1 MVPRWS
7 KAPSLFFLSLPF
19 FSVHHDLTEKRVIFS
34 RINHVLGSGNG
45 TTVANSGEISCHR
58 DAKRPLL
65 SSKGSSLIYIPLCL
79 EFGRNANRYEEREI
93 DLFSFRSDATLDTT
107 TKTKI
112 LRIRSRCLEENLK
125 RTVVRVAI
133 PSSMMGPIHFE
144 RFSEIEKNYQSHG
157 ESPFD
162 FFSLF
167 ISSFFY
173 SVKYLNC
180 KEVSE
185 RYGLGER

>member
-93 DLFSFRSDATLDTT
+93 DLSSFRSDATLDTT

-112 LRIRSRCLEENLK
+112 LRIRSRCLEKNLK

-133 PSSMMGPIHFE
+133 PSSTIPRTYPFRTILNPRGLRRIIFRDREELSVSRREPI
-144 RFSEIEKNYQSHG
+144 RFLF
-157 ESPFD
+157 PFHLILL
-162 FFSLF
+162 LF
-167 ISSFFY
+167 
-173 SVKYLNC
+173 
-180 KEVSE
+180 
-185 RYGLGER
+185 R